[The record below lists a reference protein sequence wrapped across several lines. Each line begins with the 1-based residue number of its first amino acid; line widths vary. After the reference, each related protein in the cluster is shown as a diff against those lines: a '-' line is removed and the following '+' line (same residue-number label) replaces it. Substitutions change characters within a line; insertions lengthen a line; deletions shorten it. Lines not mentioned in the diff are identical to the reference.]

1 MSSIS
6 DEIAKLNSFSMPQQE
21 DPAQAKARLA
31 KWAEDEALRI
41 KNSPYAPS
49 RLDYFVARALQGEL
63 AGQWETG
70 RWSMSEKDAEM
81 CAAKSLLFAKAAIA
95 AIDSSKTE

>member
-1 MSSIS
+1 MSLRVY
-6 DEIAKLNSFSMPQQE
+6 DEKAQQAAAE
-21 DPAQAKARLA
+21 AVTVLQNPAPRV
-31 KWAEDEALRI
+31 ERT
-41 KNSPYAPS
+41 PYAPS

>member
-1 MSSIS
+1 MSLQVY
-6 DEIAKLNSFSMPQQE
+6 DEKSQQ
-21 DPAQAKARLA
+21 AA
-31 KWAEDEALRI
+31 AEAVTALQNNAPRVERT
-41 KNSPYAPS
+41 PYTPS